1 VYQNHKRTSGE
12 GIQGSLSTNEQA
24 TTYSSTE
31 EELAEARRTIAEQKG
46 EVSSLQKQLSESQAH
61 ARELLSTSRAGLKQ
75 VKLTLDTATQ
85 QLQCNE
91 AKRADFEVEHS
102 VSGQHKMQKREAD
115 GAERQMVEVPTVAA
129 TEVASAQLGETF
141 GEHIWNQPE
150 QRRQRANA
158 INDVQPTFGH
168 DPGALE
174 TGDDCFTIISQRISG
189 VCKALSIQK
198 IT

>member
-1 VYQNHKRTSGE
+1 
-12 GIQGSLSTNEQA
+12 
-24 TTYSSTE
+24 
-31 EELAEARRTIAEQKG
+31 
-46 EVSSLQKQLSESQAH
+46 
-61 ARELLSTSRAGLKQ
+61 
-75 VKLTLDTATQ
+75 
-85 QLQCNE
+85 
-91 AKRADFEVEHS
+91 
-102 VSGQHKMQKREAD
+102 MQKREAD

-189 VCKALSIQK
+189 LPEAQLIKAANCVRNISRSLHGLPCQEWERIGGPVSRARHVEAINVMQ
-198 IT
+198 TA